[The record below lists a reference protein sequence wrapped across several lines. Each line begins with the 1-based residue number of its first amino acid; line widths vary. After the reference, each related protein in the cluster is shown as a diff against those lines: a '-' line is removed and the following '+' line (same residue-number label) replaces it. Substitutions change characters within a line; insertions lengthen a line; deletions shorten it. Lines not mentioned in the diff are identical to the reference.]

1 MGLWT
6 LLQGFLLL
14 ANAFAVLNEDRFLGP
29 RGWTLLQIQGGKTTL
44 KGQIIGFIHACQYFR
59 LPLIVLNIITIAVK
73 LISGEVRSLLFLP
86 CSSATSLC
94 KILSGRHILDSNIHV
109 EYSRPSDQKLPKDS
123 DPARFSA

>member
-73 LISGEVRSLLFLP
+73 LISG
-86 CSSATSLC
+86 
-94 KILSGRHILDSNIHV
+94 
-109 EYSRPSDQKLPKDS
+109 
-123 DPARFSA
+123 